1 LENTPREIDMIT
13 FILSAILVGAVTGGL
28 GRLLIP
34 GRQDIGWRATI
45 LAGIAASLVG
55 TVAAHLLGFADD
67 AWIVLLVQF
76 GLAIVC
82 VGVVSRYQNGNQ
94 SEAELGDG
102 RTEVLPLPDM
112 DRHKG

>member
-1 LENTPREIDMIT
+1 MIT
-13 FILSAILVGAVTGGL
+13 FIGSMITFVLSAILVGAVTGFL

-45 LAGIAASLVG
+45 LAGIAAALAG
-55 TVAAHLLGFADD
+55 TVVAHLLSFADD

-94 SEAELGDG
+94 S
-102 RTEVLPLPDM
+102 RTEFNDGQTDVLPLPGTDP
-112 DRHKG
+112 RNR